1 MNFKADRAA
10 HEEKPGMS
18 GASMRQNRA
27 PQFSFGIRRHTGARA
42 KRLFTPQKGLLSA
55 SFAPEP
61 EQARAV

>member
-1 MNFKADRAA
+1 MNSELDGGATGKDRMNRT
-10 HEEKPGMS
+10 PV
-18 GASMRQNRA
+18 RQNRA
-27 PQFSFGIRRHTGARA
+27 PQFSFGIRRYTSTRA